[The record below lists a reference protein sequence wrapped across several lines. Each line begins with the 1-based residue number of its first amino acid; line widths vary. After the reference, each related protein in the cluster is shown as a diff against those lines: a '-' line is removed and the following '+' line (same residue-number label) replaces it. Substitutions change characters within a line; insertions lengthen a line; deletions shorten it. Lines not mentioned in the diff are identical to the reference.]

1 MAKGSK
7 IIKVEITALPGAK
20 VLVTNYRCRP
30 AKWEEGTVSSVSVG
44 VNKDG
49 SYRAS
54 YSVWTDRKIVTQRQP
69 WGKQVSLTVG
79 EEGIRLISLS

>member
-20 VLVTNYRCRP
+20 VLVLNYRCRP
-30 AKWEEGTVSSVSVG
+30 AKWEEGTVGSVSVG

-49 SYRAS
+49 SYRTS
-54 YSVWTDRKIVTQRQP
+54 YSVWTDRVIVTRRQP
-69 WGKQVSLTVG
+69 WGKQISLSVS
-79 EEGIRLISLS
+79 EEGIHLVSLS